1 MKNLLKINLKPT
13 CLFLYR
19 HKYKPIPSTLYI
31 CKPRNSLRV
40 FGDRLSGKYSFLI
53 FSPCNEIVG
62 VKRMVLGKKKKKKKE
77 RRRRRRRRLFSQ
89 KWVWLLSVLFYLD
102 VSFCFKRNVMFIIF
116 L

>member
-62 VKRMVLGKKKKKKKE
+62 VKRMVLGKKKKKREEEEEDCFLKNGFGFSPYFFTWIC
-77 RRRRRRRRLFSQ
+77 LF
-89 KWVWLLSVLFYLD
+89 VLREIL
-102 VSFCFKRNVMFIIF
+102 C

>member
-62 VKRMVLGKKKKKKKE
+62 VKRMVLGKKKKKREKKKKKVVFSKMGLASL
-77 RRRRRRRRLFSQ
+77 RTFLLGYVFLF
-89 KWVWLLSVLFYLD
+89 
-102 VSFCFKRNVMFIIF
+102 
-116 L
+116 

>member
-1 MKNLLKINLKPT
+1 MKNLLKINLRPT

-62 VKRMVLGKKKKKKKE
+62 VKRMVLGKKKKKK
-77 RRRRRRRRLFSQ
+77 RRRRRRLFSQ
-89 KWVWLLSVLFYLD
+89 KRV
-102 VSFCFKRNVMFIIF
+102 
-116 L
+116 